1 MNKRLLTALAAY
13 AVLAA
18 LAYALVDER
27 RIRAAVLLLFGAL
40 AAKTLIHWKAR
51 AQAEHQEEVPLRNAD
66 PESDVP
72 IRTEIPPK

>member
-18 LAYALVDER
+18 LAYLMVDEKR
-27 RIRAAVLLLFGAL
+27 MRAAVLLLFGAL
-40 AAKTLIHWKAR
+40 AAKTLIWR
-51 AQAEHQEEVPLRNAD
+51 AKSAAEIPDRNAD
-66 PESDVP
+66 PETDVP